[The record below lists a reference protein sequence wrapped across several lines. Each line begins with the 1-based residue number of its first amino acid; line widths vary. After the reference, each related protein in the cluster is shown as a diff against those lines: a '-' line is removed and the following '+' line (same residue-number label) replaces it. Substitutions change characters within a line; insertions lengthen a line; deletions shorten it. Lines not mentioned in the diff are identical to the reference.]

1 MPPKS
6 KKRAMS
12 TDHKEALAAGRE
24 QGRAVRAYLEALDG
38 HKPKRGRKRT
48 PESVD
53 KRLAAIA
60 AQVKTADAMT
70 RLLLLQEQKDLQ
82 HELASMETSFDM
94 SQVEAEFVEVAAEYS
109 ERKGI
114 SYSVWRDMGVA
125 ASVLREAGI
134 GRS

>member
-12 TDHKEALAAGRE
+12 VDHKTALAEGRE
-24 QGRAVRAYLEALDG
+24 QGRAVRAYLEALES

-48 PESVD
+48 PESVE
-53 KRLAAIA
+53 KRLSAIL
-60 AQVKTADAMT
+60 VELKTADPMT

-82 HELASMETSFDM
+82 NELASMETSFDL
-94 SQVEAEFVEVAAEYS
+94 SEIEAEFIEVAAEYS

-114 SYSVWRDMGVA
+114 SYSVWREMGVA
-125 ASVLREAGI
+125 AAVLREAGI

>member
-6 KKRAMS
+6 KKKAMS
-12 TDHKEALAAGRE
+12 ADHKVALAEGRE
-24 QGRAVRAYLEALDG
+24 QGRSVRAYLEALDS

-48 PESVD
+48 SDSVE
-53 KRLAAIA
+53 KRLATIA
-60 AQVKTADAMT
+60 TQVKTADAMT

-82 HELASMETSFDM
+82 SELSSMESGFDL
-94 SQVEAEFVEVAAEYS
+94 SQIEAEFIEVAAEYS

-125 ASVLREAGI
+125 ASVLRAAGI

>member
-6 KKRAMS
+6 KKKAMS
-12 TDHKEALAAGRE
+12 ADHKVALAEGRE
-24 QGRAVRAYLEALDG
+24 QGRAVRAYLEALDS

-48 PESVD
+48 SDSVE
-53 KRLAAIA
+53 KRLSAIA
-60 AQVKTADAMT
+60 SQVKIADAMT

-82 HELASMETSFDM
+82 SELSSMESGFDL
-94 SQVEAEFVEVAAEYS
+94 SQIEAEFIEVAAEYS

-125 ASVLREAGI
+125 ASVLRAAGI

>member
-12 TDHKEALAAGRE
+12 TDHKVALAAGRE

-94 SQVEAEFVEVAAEYS
+94 SQVEAEFIEVAAEYS